1 MVIRSFLAFEIP
13 EEIKKTVSFIYEGLK
28 ASSLEGVRWVKQ
40 ENIHLTVV
48 FMGNINEKDIDAIGR
63 AVEKTC
69 NKYAPFRIKAKGA
82 GVFSSL
88 RNARVLWIG
97 VEGDIERMTYFR
109 ESLQKKLK
117 AFGIKRED
125 NKRFSPHL
133 TVGRFK
139 KGFNQPDK
147 LREVIERFKDVL
159 SPEAVL
165 NELALFKSE
174 LRPDGAVY
182 TKLNSWPLR
191 GKK

>member
-1 MVIRSFLAFEIP
+1 MGIRSFLAFEIP
-13 EEIKKTVSFIYEGLK
+13 EEIKETVSFIYKGLK
-28 ASSLEGVRWVKQ
+28 ASSLDVRWVRQ
-40 ENIHLTVV
+40 ENIHLTVI
-48 FMGNINEKDIDAIGR
+48 FMGNINESDLGSIER

-69 NKYAPFRIKAKGA
+69 SKYAPFRIKAKGA

-97 VEGDIERMTYFR
+97 VEGDTERMSYFR
-109 ESLQKKLK
+109 DSLQKRLRP
-117 AFGIKRED
+117 FGIKRE

-139 KGFNQPDK
+139 KGFNQTDK
-147 LREVIERFKDVL
+147 LREVIDRFKDVI

-165 NELALFKSE
+165 NELVLFKSE

-182 TKLNSWPLR
+182 TKLNSWPIK